1 MVNKKG
7 FIRTLEAVLA
17 VMLLLTIIYLTTPD
31 QDIDISKPN
40 PIKQAH
46 SVIFAEISTNQ
57 EHRNCLLNEI
67 ANHGALNNAK
77 GQYSGSIIPHNCI
90 QEINNF
96 IIPYTP
102 HGYVYLAEACAQS
115 KSCLDRNLPAEKS
128 IFAESIMLAS
138 DNPKVFRV
146 YFWEE

>member
-7 FIRTLEAVLA
+7 FIRTLEAVFA
-17 VMLLLTIIYLTTPD
+17 VILLLTIIYTTTPS
-31 QDIDISKPN
+31 QEIDISKPN
-40 PIKQAH
+40 IITQAH

-57 EHRNCLLNEI
+57 DYRNCLLNEI
-67 ANHGALNNAK
+67 VTHGALNNAK
-77 GQYSGSIIPHNCI
+77 GQYSGSTVPHICV

-96 IIPYTP
+96 IEPFTP
-102 HGYVYLAEACAQS
+102 HGYVYLAEVCNQA
-115 KSCLDRNLPAEKS
+115 KSCLGRNIPAEKS
-128 IFAESIMLAS
+128 VFAESIMLAS